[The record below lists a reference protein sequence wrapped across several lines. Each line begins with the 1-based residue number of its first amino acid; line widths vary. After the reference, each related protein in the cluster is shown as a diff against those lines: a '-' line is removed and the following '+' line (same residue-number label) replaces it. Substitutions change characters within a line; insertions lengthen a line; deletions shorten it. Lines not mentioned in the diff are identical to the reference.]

1 MSLVASLMVLAVPM
15 PGEAE
20 GARFQPFFEAG
31 EALYSR
37 GEFGA
42 AIALFIEADRAR
54 VTPEVAFDVARCFEK
69 LGDRAFTVLYD
80 RLYLARS
87 RDTADP
93 ADVADVFRRVERAV
107 AREEEEGLGYL
118 EVFAPRATTLKV
130 RGRQVPRPPLA
141 LFLPPGDYVVEGV
154 FPSGPKSL
162 RVAVR
167 LGRPTSVVF
176 EPLPPPLL
184 SADLAAPPQAVAIP
198 GVAIPGVA
206 IPDAVVPAGPP
217 TSGPPGLRVASYVV
231 VALGVAALAAGAT
244 FGVLSTGD
252 AALARD
258 KALTVRE
265 AMTAAEA
272 ANGRGTV
279 ANVLFGAGAGV
290 TLLGAALFGFSFLS
304 PGPKAAGASR

>member
-1 MSLVASLMVLAVPM
+1 MPLVASLVVLAVPM

-20 GARFQPFFEAG
+20 AARFPPLFEAG

-54 VTPEVAFDVARCFEK
+54 VTPEVAYDVARCFEK

-87 RDTADP
+87 GDSADP
-93 ADVADVFRRVERAV
+93 ADVADVFQRVERRL

-118 EVFAPRATTLKV
+118 EVFAPRATTLRV

-154 FPSGPKSL
+154 FPSGPQSL
-162 RVAVR
+162 RVTVR
-167 LGRPTSVVF
+167 LGRPTSVFF
-176 EPLPPPLL
+176 EPVQPPLV
-184 SADLAAPPQAVAIP
+184 AVEVAAPPQAVAP
-198 GVAIPGVA
+198 PSLVS
-206 IPDAVVPAGPP
+206 PP
-217 TSGPPGLRVASYVV
+217 TPGPAGLRVASYL
-231 VALGVAALAAGAT
+231 VAAVGMAALAAGAT
-244 FGVLSTGD
+244 FGALATGD

-265 AMTAAEA
+265 ALTAAEA

-279 ANVLFGAGAGV
+279 ANVLLGTGAGM

-304 PGPKAAGASR
+304 PGPRAAEANP